1 MQLNGYWYAKDSATQ
16 HSAILQTDAENYT
29 LIIDEKVHYSGLIEH
44 LKLDD
49 RLGNITRKIT
59 LEDGSIFT
67 CDQHDL
73 IDTLFTKHKR
83 ANRLLHS
90 LESNLHWVLI
100 SIVILI
106 VSIYIFVDKGI
117 PYFSE
122 KIAYALPLKTN
133 EVLSE
138 HTMDALD
145 KYLFKPSKISL
156 AQQEDIRK
164 HFQTDLLPNLPEKEH
179 FNYHLNF
186 RLLQDGNLSIP
197 NAMALPSG
205 EIILTDKFVELCSSD
220 EELDSIIYHEVG
232 HIVHRDSLKMLIEG
246 TFISVSVMVALGDLN
261 GFADMGVGLG
271 SMLLNLQYSREHE
284 SDADRFA
291 FDLMLKNRI
300 DPIAFATIMK
310 RMNCYLTKRM
320 QSLKEEHFSEYIS
333 THPQTKERIETAKRY
348 SDCFKEGLTQ
358 CR

>member
-1 MQLNGYWYAKDSATQ
+1 MQLKGYWYAKDSAAQ
-16 HSAILQTDAENYT
+16 HGAILQTDVKNYT
-29 LIIDEKVHYSGLIEH
+29 LIVDEKVHCSGLLEE

-49 RLGNITRKIT
+49 RLGNITRRISLK
-59 LEDGSIFT
+59 DDSVFT

-73 IDTLFTKHKR
+73 IDTLFTKHKK
-83 ANRLLHS
+83 ANRFLHS
-90 LESNLHWVLI
+90 LESKLHSVFI
-100 SIVILI
+100 SIVVLI
-106 VSIYIFVDKGI
+106 VSIYLFVDKGI

-133 EVLSE
+133 ELLSK

-145 KYLFKPSKISL
+145 KYLFKPSKLSL
-156 AQQEDIRK
+156 AQQKDIRK
-164 HFQTDLLPNLPEKEH
+164 RFRDKLLPNLPEKEH

-186 RLLQDGNLSIP
+186 RLLQDRNLSLP

-271 SMLLNLQYSREHE
+271 SMLVNLQYSREHE

-291 FDLMLKNRI
+291 FDLMLKNHM

-310 RMNCYLTKRM
+310 RMNCYLTSRM
-320 QSLKEEHFSEYIS
+320 KDTKEDQLSQYIS
-333 THPQTKERIETAKRY
+333 THPQTKERIEIAKRY
-348 SDCFKEGLTQ
+348 SDCYKEGLTE
-358 CR
+358 CK